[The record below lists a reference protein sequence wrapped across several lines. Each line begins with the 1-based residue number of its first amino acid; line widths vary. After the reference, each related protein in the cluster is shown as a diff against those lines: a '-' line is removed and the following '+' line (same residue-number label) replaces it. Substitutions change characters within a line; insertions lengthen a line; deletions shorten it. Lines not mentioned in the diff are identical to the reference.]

1 MLFELSDNLVNYSI
15 GEEVSVLNS
24 ITNILIGYYEGNHLL
39 MANDS
44 VCNYFKDKMTDDRA
58 KRALR
63 YLENHSSFEYDVDWK
78 AIVVLDEADLKK
90 HEIDLRFF
98 ERTSAIQP
106 TKIIGEHLND
116 AFFYYYV
123 MCSMMSVPDIV
134 ENTAY
139 IPDLGGGSSSI
150 DKITYLFKENAS
162 INLGIFDSDKKYPE
176 DKNKERMAIK
186 LSKYK
191 DKKLNIGIDII
202 NVMEVE
208 NLIPLTFVK
217 KLHKDKAHFLQQINK
232 VCPTLLDYYDF
243 KEGLFYKDGYEED
256 YKVFLKEKYENVNPK
271 SCEFDKFICRK
282 KSEAP
287 DEPIEIFPNIGKDI
301 LKSFIKETN
310 VNNNKP
316 LNFGLFDNDS
326 RLYNEWNRIARLV
339 YTYTCS
345 RKKDPIN

>member
-1 MLFELSDNLVNYSI
+1 MLFELSDKLLGYPLE
-15 GEEVSVLNS
+15 EEVTVLNC

-44 VCNYFKDKMTDDRA
+44 FCEGFKDKITDDRA

-63 YLENHSSFEYDVDWK
+63 YLENHSSYRYDVDWW
-78 AIVVLDEADLKK
+78 AIVVLDKADPQK

-123 MCSMMSVPDIV
+123 MCSMININDVV

-139 IPDLGGGSSSI
+139 IPDIGGGSASI
-150 DKITYLFKENAS
+150 DKINYLYYENAS

-176 DKNKERMAIK
+176 DKRKDRMAIK
-186 LSKYK
+186 ISRFK
-191 DKKLNIGIDII
+191 DKKPTIGIDVI

-208 NLIPLTFVK
+208 NLIPLSFVM
-217 KLHKDKAHFLQQINK
+217 KLHKDKKDILQLINK
-232 VCPTLLDYYDF
+232 NCPELLQYYDF
-243 KEGLFYKDGYEED
+243 KDGLC
-256 YKVFLKEKYENVNPK
+256 YKVGCEQKYHDYLKEKYEKINPK
-271 SCEFDKFICRK
+271 GRGFDDFISK
-282 KSEAP
+282 EKAKSP
-287 DEPIEIFPNIGKDI
+287 DEPIIVFPSIGKNI
-301 LKSFIKETN
+301 LKSFIEKTN
-310 VNNNKP
+310 VISNKAI
-316 LNFGLFDNDS
+316 NFGLFDNDS
-326 RLYNEWNRIARLV
+326 RIIGEWYRIARLV